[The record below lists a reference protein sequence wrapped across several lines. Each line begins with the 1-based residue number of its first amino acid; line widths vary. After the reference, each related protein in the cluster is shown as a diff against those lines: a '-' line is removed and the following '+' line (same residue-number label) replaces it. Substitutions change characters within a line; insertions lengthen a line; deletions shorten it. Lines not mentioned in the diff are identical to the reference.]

1 MSILNTILNL
11 FRPDTSFGARRS
23 KDWKRVRKEHLKLH
37 PYCAVTGT
45 KKKRQVHHIEP
56 FHERPDLELD
66 PTNLITLSGKK
77 ILGVKPHQFFGH
89 LGNFRS
95 ANPNVVED
103 ARIWNYKLKTR

>member
-1 MSILNTILNL
+1 MLLNKILNL
-11 FRPDTSFGARRS
+11 FRQDTSFGARRS

-37 PYCAVTGT
+37 PYCAVTGS
-45 KKKRQVHHIEP
+45 KKKCIPHHIQP

-103 ARIWNYKLKTR
+103 CKEWYNKLKTR